1 MKAYWF
7 DNEAGDQR
15 LPHDSGRA
23 VSPDYLKNLGVLYY
37 NLNNEADVDQLA
49 KDRSYKNRDVI
60 TVSPEKMGDV
70 YEEKVKMFFNEHL
83 HEDEE
88 IRYIK
93 DGSGFFDVRSEGDE
107 WVRIFLV
114 KDDLI
119 ILPAGIYHRFTT
131 DDKNYIVAM
140 RLFKE
145 EPKWTPLNRGPDVD
159 VNPFRKEYLT
169 QRTALAS

>member
-1 MKAYWF
+1 MHAYWY
-7 DNEAGDQR
+7 DNLPGDQR
-15 LPHDSGRA
+15 LPHDSGKT
-23 VSPDYLKNLGVLYY
+23 VSVDALSKLGVLYY
-37 NLNNEADVDQLA
+37 NISELSAVDELA
-49 KDRSYKNRDVI
+49 RERSYKNRDVI

-88 IRYIK
+88 IRYIR
-93 DGSGFFDVRSEGDE
+93 DGKGFFDVRNEGDE
-107 WVRIFLV
+107 WIRIQLE

-131 DDKNYIVAM
+131 DDDNHIVAM

-145 EPKWTPLNRGPDVD
+145 EPKWTPLNRGPEVD
-159 VNPFRKEYLT
+159 VNPYREEYVQHVLKV
-169 QRTALAS
+169 